1 MDWPALAYH
10 GLTKYTEES
19 LRQGDGLDWSIQP
32 AQTKEIVS
40 SQRLSLRPYV
50 NFPAPG
56 AATDAPLTPA
66 KGLALPELSRLL
78 YFGNGVTGMI
88 RIQENTGQLLRAA
101 PSAGA
106 LYPTEI
112 YVAVR
117 SVAGLEP
124 GLYNY
129 QVPAHEL
136 VRLWEGDQIDALRT
150 ACGGSP
156 GFEGAPFCLVLTGIF
171 WRSAWRYRERGYRRV
186 LLDTGHVLGNLVTIA
201 GHAGASARPCLGFM
215 DGEVNGLFFFDDA
228 SEAALAVVPFVPGK
242 ADSVPGPLW
251 ASPARPARLSAQAL
265 KEESDLRRSAT
276 VGLHR
281 ASACAEVLPPR
292 EAGGAPAVSNR
303 SIPLEPPTGLDE
315 RMPRAILTRRSGRSY
330 TGAPVGLAALGKA
343 LGFAFGRGGGI
354 RCGTRDAGILP
365 AHVLAFS
372 VEGLDPGVYAVE
384 GAGEG
389 LLPKSFG
396 NLREDFYRASLGQ
409 DIAHT
414 CAAALVMWAP
424 AAESMGL
431 FGDRAYRY
439 VHLEAGVVG
448 QRFQLAANALG
459 LGACG
464 IGGFLDDDMA
474 KLLDL
479 PATDLILYP
488 VTLGQVNG

>member
-1 MDWPALAYH
+1 VEWPALAYH
-10 GLTKYTEES
+10 RLTKYTEES
-19 LRQGDGLDWSIQP
+19 VRQGDGLDWSIQP

-40 SQRLSLRPYV
+40 SQRLSLKPYV

-56 AATDAPLTPA
+56 VATDAPLAPP

-88 RIQENTGQLLRAA
+88 RYQENTGQLLRAA

-117 SVAGLEP
+117 SVPGLEP

-129 QVPAHEL
+129 QVPSHEL
-136 VRLWEGDQIDALRT
+136 VRLWEGDQLGALSA
-150 ACGGSP
+150 ACGGSG

-186 LLDTGHVLGNLVTIA
+186 LLDTGHVLGNLATIA
-201 GHAGASARPCLGFM
+201 GQAGATARPCLGFM

-228 SEAALAVVPFVPGK
+228 SEAALAVVPFTPGK
-242 ADSVPGPLW
+242 GASVPGPLW
-251 ASPARPARLSAQAL
+251 ASPARTARLAAQAL
-265 KEESDLRRSAT
+265 KEESDLRQSAT

-281 ASACAEVLPPR
+281 ASACAEALP
-292 EAGGAPAVSNR
+292 ATNADDAPAVSNR
-303 SIPLEPPTGLDE
+303 SIPLDAPSGLDE
-315 RMPRAILTRRSGRSY
+315 RMPRAILTRRSGRAY
-330 TGAPVGLAALGKA
+330 TGAPVKLAMLGSA
-343 LGFAFGRGGGI
+343 LGFALGRGGAV
-354 RCGTRDAGILP
+354 RFGTRDAGILR
-365 AHVLAFS
+365 AHVLAFA

-389 LLPKSFG
+389 LLPASLG
-396 NLREDFYRASLGQ
+396 NLREGFFRVSLGQ
-409 DIAHT
+409 EIAHT
-414 CAAALVMWAP
+414 CAAALVLWAP
-424 AAESMGL
+424 AEESMGL

-439 VHLEAGVVG
+439 LHLEAGEVG

-464 IGGFLDDDMA
+464 IGGFFDDEMA

-479 PATDLILYP
+479 PPKDLILYP
-488 VTLGQVNG
+488 VTLGQTT